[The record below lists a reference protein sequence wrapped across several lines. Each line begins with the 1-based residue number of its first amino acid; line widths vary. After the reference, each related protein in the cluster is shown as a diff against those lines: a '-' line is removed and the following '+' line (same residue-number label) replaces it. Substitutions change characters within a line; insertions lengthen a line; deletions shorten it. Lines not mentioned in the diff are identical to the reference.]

1 MLVMVSPIAMRPDA
15 GPSINAN
22 GVRSPIAIASPV
34 VESKPDVVTAQLAT
48 GTCQGP
54 TICSRATIPVI
65 ERSPMVIRK
74 AFAGNCRQINTLC
87 VLQLNQHETSPEP
100 AVQRLAAAHPGAFWG
115 ACQTTQTWADQRAAH
130 QTECIT

>member
-54 TICSRATIPVI
+54 TICSRATMPVI
-65 ERSPMVIRK
+65 DRSPMVIRK
-74 AFAGNCRQINTLC
+74 PLLATVGKFNTRFAASANSTFVKSSAGNAT
-87 VLQLNQHETSPEP
+87 
-100 AVQRLAAAHPGAFWG
+100 F
-115 ACQTTQTWADQRAAH
+115 
-130 QTECIT
+130 